1 LNPTRVHVLTH
12 LSPTYDAMR
21 NPETDF
27 GLEEAAM
34 KQLDDNVGVV
44 LNWLK
49 AKGLDENTIV
59 VFTTDNGAEVY
70 TWPDGGT
77 TPFAGA
83 KGEVTE
89 ANGIFTQPFFSSG
102 LCRCIRERAS
112 EPRRRDSQG
121 KGR

>member
-1 LNPTRVHVLTH
+1 VLTH

-34 KQLDDNVGVV
+34 RQLDDNVGVV

-49 AKGLDENTIV
+49 ANSLDENTIV

-83 KGEVTE
+83 KGEGGYGRRRTPDHE
-89 ANGIFTQPFFSSG
+89 RRGAADP
-102 LCRCIRERAS
+102 RRER
-112 EPRRRDSQG
+112 
-121 KGR
+121 